1 MIDTK
6 ALREKVLDLAIRGK
20 LVPQDPNDEPATVL
34 LERIR
39 EQKKQMVKEGKLKAK
54 DIKNDTV
61 IFKGD
66 DNLHYEQFADGSVKC
81 IEDEIPFELPE
92 GWAWC
97 RFKSFCYPISD
108 GTHQTP
114 TYTKNGHTFLSA
126 KNVTSWKID
135 WDNVRYIPE
144 ELHIELSKRI
154 KPQKGDILLAKN
166 GTIGVAAI
174 VDKEFDFDIYV
185 TLALIRTVSNSI
197 NSQYLLNTMAS
208 STVQS
213 EFRST
218 LIGIG
223 VQNLHLEH
231 IREVLIPIAPHNE
244 QERITDKVLS
254 LLPLLETIETNKT
267 NLYSLIETTKSK
279 ILDLAIRGQLVP
291 QDPNDEPASV
301 LLERIRA
308 EKEELIKAGKIK
320 RDKKESVIFKGDD
333 NSYYRSGGKCTEK
346 CEDLPF
352 DLPKGWQW
360 TSLGQCCEKVTDQ
373 VASGSFAALRE
384 NVLSLKEPNYAIM
397 VKTADFSNNFTKNL
411 TYTDKHGYEFLENSN
426 LFGGELILSNIG
438 SIGKVFIVPDLKT
451 KMTLAP
457 NSVMIRL
464 TNNKCKDY
472 LYYFLLSPT
481 GYTELKAISTGVAML
496 KFNKTDLKT
505 IYFPLPPL
513 AEQKRIVKAI
523 ETIFATLDDIAT
535 QVA

>member
-54 DIKNDTV
+54 DIKNDTI

-66 DNLHYEQFADGSVKC
+66 DNLHYEQFADGTVKC
-81 IEDEIPFELPE
+81 IEDEIPFDVPD
-92 GWAWC
+92 GWAWS

-114 TYTKNGHTFLSA
+114 TYTKEGYTFLSA

-135 WDNVRYIPE
+135 WENVMYIPE
-144 ELHIELSKRI
+144 ELHIALSKRI

-185 TLALIRTVSNSI
+185 TLALIRTVNDSI
-197 NSQYLLNTMAS
+197 SSHYLLNTIAS

-213 EFRST
+213 AFRNS

-244 QERITDKVLS
+244 QVRITDKVLS
-254 LLPLLETIETNKT
+254 LLPLLEIIETNKAD
-267 NLYSLIETTKSK
+267 LYSLMETTKSK
-279 ILDLAIRGQLVP
+279 ILDLAIQGKLVP

-333 NSYYRSGGKCTEK
+333 NSYY
-346 CEDLPF
+346 
-352 DLPKGWQW
+352 
-360 TSLGQCCEKVTDQ
+360 
-373 VASGSFAALRE
+373 
-384 NVLSLKEPNYAIM
+384 
-397 VKTADFSNNFTKNL
+397 
-411 TYTDKHGYEFLENSN
+411 
-426 LFGGELILSNIG
+426 
-438 SIGKVFIVPDLKT
+438 LKT
-451 KMTLAP
+451 GDITEPLEDWELDGLPDSWSFCCLGEICDYGNCVNVATVDIDDSAWILDLEDIEKDTGIVLQKVRKAKRNSISTKHLFHKGQVLYSKLRPYLNKVVLADEDGYCTSEILP
-457 NSVMIRL
+457 LEFQENIIPQYARYYLMSPTFL
-464 TNNKCKDY
+464 QYTNKCSYGVKMPRLGTVD
-472 LYYFLLSPT
+472 
-481 GYTELKAISTGVAML
+481 GKKAII
-496 KFNKTDLKT
+496 T
-505 IYFPLPPL
+505 IPPL
-513 AEQKRIVKAI
+513 AEQKRIV
-523 ETIFATLDDIAT
+523 ETIEIAFAHLDEIASSIS
-535 QVA
+535 

>member
-1 MIDTK
+1 MASSKNINNDNLCNLDDVRYISKDEYEKENARTQVTINDILLTTVATLGRSCVFIGNVK
-6 ALREKVLDLAIRGK
+6 NLTFQRSVSIITTFMKPEYLKYYFDASYFQKHIENNSTGNAQKGFYLNQLEKVLVCMPPFSEQQRIADCIERYNAIISRLETDIKSVKDTISVVKSKILDLAIRGK
-20 LVPQDPNDEPATVL
+20 LVPQNPD
-34 LERIR
+34 
-39 EQKKQMVKEGKLKAK
+39 
-54 DIKNDTV
+54 
-61 IFKGD
+61 
-66 DNLHYEQFADGSVKC
+66 
-81 IEDEIPFELPE
+81 
-92 GWAWC
+92 
-97 RFKSFCYPISD
+97 
-108 GTHQTP
+108 
-114 TYTKNGHTFLSA
+114 
-126 KNVTSWKID
+126 
-135 WDNVRYIPE
+135 
-144 ELHIELSKRI
+144 
-154 KPQKGDILLAKN
+154 
-166 GTIGVAAI
+166 
-174 VDKEFDFDIYV
+174 
-185 TLALIRTVSNSI
+185 
-197 NSQYLLNTMAS
+197 
-208 STVQS
+208 
-213 EFRST
+213 
-218 LIGIG
+218 
-223 VQNLHLEH
+223 
-231 IREVLIPIAPHNE
+231 
-244 QERITDKVLS
+244 
-254 LLPLLETIETNKT
+254 
-267 NLYSLIETTKSK
+267 
-279 ILDLAIRGQLVP
+279 
-291 QDPNDEPASV
+291 DEPASV

-320 RDKKESVIFKGDD
+320 RDKKQSVIFKGDD

-464 TNNKCKDY
+464 TNNECKDY

-513 AEQKRIVKAI
+513 VEQKRIVKAI
-523 ETIFATLDDIAT
+523 ETIFATLDAIAT